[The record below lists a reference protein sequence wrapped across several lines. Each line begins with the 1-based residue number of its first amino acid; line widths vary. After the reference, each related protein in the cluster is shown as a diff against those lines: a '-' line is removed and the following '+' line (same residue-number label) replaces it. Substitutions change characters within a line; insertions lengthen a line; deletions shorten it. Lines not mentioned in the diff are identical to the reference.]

1 VKTNEVDIDIEQK
14 KAHYEV
20 RIESCNSKI
29 LSLMGVIKKQCDA
42 FEGDDS
48 YLDFRVDTIS
58 QMAAKLP
65 GALGEL
71 KMYKALLL
79 QLKEISAVNAV

>member
-1 VKTNEVDIDIEQK
+1 MDIEQK

-29 LSLMGVIKKQCDA
+29 LSLIGVIKKQCDG
-42 FEGDDS
+42 FLGDDS
-48 YLDFRVDTIS
+48 YLDFQVDTIS

-65 GALGEL
+65 EALGEL
-71 KMYKALLL
+71 KMYRALLL
-79 QLKEISAVNAV
+79 QLKEISAVDAV